1 MRFLEVPW
9 LEFSI
14 ATTLIGALW
23 VSQIREPYRA
33 ARMGLVF
40 TGIAFVFAFL
50 AWLDYYVGIDT
61 DSISR
66 ASLEP
71 YIFGREVFVLDELS
85 APLVP
90 AVALL
95 HFLTA
100 LATPRNK
107 MRRFSN
113 SWSLVS
119 EAIRLAM
126 FSCKASWLLVGLLAV
141 CTVPPYFELKNRVRL
156 TRVYVLHMGLFVG
169 LMVVGWAGVA
179 ASAGRSAP
187 PTWATVLLMAA
198 ILVRCGTVP
207 AHCWVTDWFEH
218 TSFGIAMLFVTPLA
232 GVYAAVRLVLPIA
245 PDWVLQSIGLASLV
259 TAVYAAG
266 MAVIQRDCRRL
277 FANLFLSH
285 ASLVL
290 VGLELHTEISLTASL
305 CLWFSVILSLG
316 GFGLTIR
323 AMEARF
329 GRLSLTEYQGLYQH
343 SPALAVC
350 FLLTGLAC
358 VGFPGTLGFISTEL
372 LVDSAVEVSPYVGI
386 AVVTAAALNGIA
398 VVRAYLLIFTGATP
412 LDGLARHRRSGTVRG
427 TDILG
432 LDSRRR
438 FFPAARSQYAPPRGG
453 HDSGGAPQVVGPFGP
468 GFGGDAG
475 RPAGVR
481 PGPAR
486 RHARC
491 RGNGHCA
498 ARRVRAW
505 TGTRRGAMIL
515 ATTWHHAPVGPP
527 SGPLHCQWSWG
538 PGQRPERS

>member
-1 MRFLEVPW
+1 M
-9 LEFSI
+9 S
-14 ATTLIGALW
+14 
-23 VSQIREPYRA
+23 S
-33 ARMGLVF
+33 AR
-40 TGIAFVFAFL
+40 
-50 AWLDYYVGIDT
+50 
-61 DSISR
+61 
-66 ASLEP
+66 
-71 YIFGREVFVLDELS
+71 
-85 APLVP
+85 PLVP

-95 HFLTA
+95 HFLNA

-126 FSCKASWLLVGLLAV
+126 FSCKASWMLVGLLAV
-141 CTVPPYFELKNRVRL
+141 CTVPPYVELKNRVRP
-156 TRVYVLHMGLFVG
+156 TRVYVLHMALFVG
-169 LMVVGWAGVA
+169 LMVAGWAGVA
-179 ASAGRSAP
+179 ASTGRSAP

-290 VGLELHTEISLTASL
+290 VGLELHTEMSLTGSL

-329 GRLSLTEYQGLYQH
+329 GRLRSPSIRDSIRIRPPWQFASCSLAWRAWVSRVH
-343 SPALAVC
+343 SDSSLPNCWSIVRSKSVPTWASPWC
-350 FLLTGLAC
+350 RRRH
-358 VGFPGTLGFISTEL
+358 STEL
-372 LVDSAVEVSPYVGI
+372 P
-386 AVVTAAALNGIA
+386 
-398 VVRAYLLIFTGATP
+398 
-412 LDGLARHRRSGTVRG
+412 
-427 TDILG
+427 
-432 LDSRRR
+432 
-438 FFPAARSQYAPPRGG
+438 
-453 HDSGGAPQVVGPFGP
+453 
-468 GFGGDAG
+468 
-475 RPAGVR
+475 
-481 PGPAR
+481 
-486 RHARC
+486 
-491 RGNGHCA
+491 
-498 ARRVRAW
+498 W
-505 TGTRRGAMIL
+505 
-515 ATTWHHAPVGPP
+515 
-527 SGPLHCQWSWG
+527 SGPTC
-538 PGQRPERS
+538 